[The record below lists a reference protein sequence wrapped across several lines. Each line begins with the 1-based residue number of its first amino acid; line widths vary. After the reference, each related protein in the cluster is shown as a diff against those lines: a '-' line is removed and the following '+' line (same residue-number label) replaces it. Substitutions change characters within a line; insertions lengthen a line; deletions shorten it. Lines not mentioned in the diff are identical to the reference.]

1 MKQTARLVVF
11 LVLGSGVASPTLAQI
26 SIQPTAPPTVTAENE
41 SWYVTNEPVVFAGNL
56 YYPAGPSIHFL
67 ANEMVLSGL
76 FRGVPVYTRTTI
88 EPYSVVFVP
97 VAGGVMRPYER
108 RRAGDLVGTTG
119 SSMPSLRV
127 EIPTAF
133 SPSTR
138 IQAAGPPF
146 AETRAIVT
154 ESPST
159 EMQQMSPTAGVLDDR
174 TQTVASTAGTGTI
187 GRLAASRTSKR
198 VGRAPA
204 NNIYVEFNNQRWYS
218 SASPASLDAGTF
230 RRIGEW
236 HGFPVFTSAST
247 GPATIYIPVA
257 QGSDAYAAYSRKKNV
272 E

>member
-1 MKQTARLVVF
+1 MKETARLVLF
-11 LVLGSGVASPTLAQI
+11 LILGSGAATPALAQI
-26 SIQPTAPPTVTAENE
+26 SIQPTPPPTVTAENE
-41 SWYVTNEPVVFAGNL
+41 PWYVTNEAVVFAGNP

-76 FRGVPVYTRTTI
+76 FRGIPLYTRTTI

-97 VAGGVMRPYER
+97 VAGGLMRPYER

-119 SSMPSLRV
+119 SSVPSLRV

-133 SPSTR
+133 SPSPR

-146 AETRAIVT
+146 VETRGIVT
-154 ESPST
+154 ESPS
-159 EMQQMSPTAGVLDDR
+159 EMLQRSPTVGVADDR
-174 TQTVASTAGTGTI
+174 TPTVGTSAGTGTI

-198 VGRAPA
+198 VGHAPA

-218 SASPASLDAGTF
+218 SAAPASLDAGTL
-230 RRIGEW
+230 RRVGEW
-236 HGFPVFTSAST
+236 LGFPVFTSAST

-257 QGSDAYAAYSRKKNV
+257 Q
-272 E
+272 